1 MKALDEL
8 VSVANIH
15 AAAKDPDTAHLVI
28 GLNEVISSR
37 SVPGLE
43 VETTPV
49 EEGVKLRFRVAD
61 GAKIAKPVHLCFG
74 LLQEQGIQ
82 RINIL
87 MEVGKGASIEV
98 MAHCVFPYGKDIQH
112 LMDAE
117 IVLAEGAKYSYF
129 ERHIHSDYGGVVVVP
144 HAKVHVGADARFK
157 TDFELIEGRVGRID
171 IDYETTVEARGVMEM
186 TAKVSGRA
194 DDSISI
200 RETGHLVGEKARGV
214 LTSRVA
220 VRQQAHAEIY
230 NKLTASAAFARG
242 HVDCREVVLGDA
254 FASAVPIVEVNNPKA
269 HVTHEA
275 ALGSVDRK
283 QLETLMARGLN
294 EDEASDTIIAGLL
307 S

>member
-1 MKALDEL
+1 VSGLDEL
-8 VSVANIH
+8 IGTADIH

-28 GLNEVISSR
+28 GLNEVLSSR

-43 VETTPV
+43 VET
-49 EEGVKLRFRVAD
+49 EQAAEGVNLNFVVTP
-61 GAKIAKPVHLCFG
+61 GTVIARPVHLCFG

-82 RINIL
+82 RINIR
-87 MEVGKGASIEV
+87 MEVRDDANIDV
-98 MAHCVFPYGKDIQH
+98 LAHCVFPYGKDVRH

-117 IVLAEGAKYSYF
+117 IVLGEGAQYSYF
-129 ERHIHSDYGGVVVVP
+129 ERHIHSDYGGVLVVP
-144 HAKVHVGADARFK
+144 NAKVHVGPDARFK
-157 TDFELIEGRVGRID
+157 TDFELIHGRVGRID

-194 DDSISI
+194 DDRIGI

-220 VRQQAHAEIY
+220 VRDRARAEVY

-242 HVDCREVVLGDA
+242 HVDCQEIVQGE
-254 FASAVPIVEVNNPKA
+254 ASANAVPIVEVNHPKA

-283 QLETLMARGLN
+283 QLETLMARGLT
-294 EDEASDTIIAGLL
+294 EDEASEKIIAGLL

>member
-1 MKALDEL
+1 MKPLDEL
-8 VSVANIH
+8 ISTAGIH

-28 GLNEVISSR
+28 GLNEVVSSR
-37 SVPGLE
+37 SVPGLD
-43 VETTPV
+43 VQTSPAD
-49 EEGVKLRFRVAD
+49 EGVNLRFFVQP
-61 GAKIAKPVHLCFG
+61 GVVIAKPVHLCFG
-74 LLQEQGIQ
+74 LLQEEGVQ
-82 RINIL
+82 RINVR
-87 MEVGKGASIEV
+87 MEVGEGASIDV
-98 MAHCVFPYGKDIQH
+98 MAHCVFPYGRDVRH

-117 IVLAEGAKYSYF
+117 IVLAERAKYSYF

-144 HAKVHVGADARFK
+144 NAKVHVGADARFR

-171 IDYETTVEARGVMEM
+171 IDYETTVESRGVMEM

-194 DDSISI
+194 DDRISI

-220 VRQQAHAEIY
+220 VREHARAEIY

-242 HVDCREVVLGDA
+242 HVDCREVVMGDA

-283 QLETLMARGLN
+283 QLETLMARGLS
-294 EDEASDTIIAGLL
+294 EDEASDKIIDGLL